1 MELPRLAM
9 PGLRRCGGNMI
20 GWLILAM
27 LAALAAIV
35 IYAAWLNARARR
47 DRASLRHIT
56 GARQW
61 WGRR

>member
-1 MELPRLAM
+1 MVTP
-9 PGLRRCGGNMI
+9 MI

-35 IYAAWLNARARR
+35 IYAGWLNARARR

-61 WGRR
+61 WGKR